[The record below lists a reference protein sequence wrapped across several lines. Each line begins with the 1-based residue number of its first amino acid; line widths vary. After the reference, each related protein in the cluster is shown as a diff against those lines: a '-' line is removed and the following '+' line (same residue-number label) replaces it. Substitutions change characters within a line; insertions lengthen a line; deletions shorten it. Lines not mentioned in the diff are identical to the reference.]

1 MKKFLGIV
9 KLYNESMN
17 GTNIKILSKTYD
29 EIELINKWFDLYPGS
44 EHIIL
49 NNTQELN
56 SMFEIFKDMTPV
68 TQEEKDSIKSAKKLL
83 YELMKD

>member
-1 MKKFLGIV
+1 MKRFLGIV

-17 GTNIKILSKTYD
+17 GTNIKLLSKTYD
-29 EIELINKWFDLYPGS
+29 EIELINKWFDLYPDS
-44 EHIIL
+44 EHVIL

-56 SMFEIFKDMTPV
+56 SMFEIFEDITPI

>member
-49 NNTQELN
+49 NNT
-56 SMFEIFKDMTPV
+56 
-68 TQEEKDSIKSAKKLL
+68 
-83 YELMKD
+83 

>member
-1 MKKFLGIV
+1 MVRFISWRRNV
-9 KLYNESMN
+9 
-17 GTNIKILSKTYD
+17 
-29 EIELINKWFDLYPGS
+29 
-44 EHIIL
+44 IL

-56 SMFEIFKDMTPV
+56 SMFEIFKDMTPI

>member
-1 MKKFLGIV
+1 MKRFLGIV

-17 GTNIKILSKTYD
+17 GTNIKLLSKTYD
-29 EIELINKWFDLYPGS
+29 EIELINKWFDLYPDS
-44 EHIIL
+44 EHVIL

-56 SMFEIFKDMTPV
+56 SMFEIFEDMTPI

>member
-29 EIELINKWFDLYPGS
+29 EIKLINKWFDLYPGA
-44 EHIIL
+44 E
-49 NNTQELN
+49 
-56 SMFEIFKDMTPV
+56 M
-68 TQEEKDSIKSAKKLL
+68 
-83 YELMKD
+83 

>member
-17 GTNIKILSKTYD
+17 GTNIKILSKTQD
-29 EIELINKWFDLYPGS
+29 EIELINKWFDLYSGS
-44 EHIIL
+44 EHILL

-56 SMFEIFKDMTPV
+56 SMFEIFKDMTPI
-68 TQEEKDSIKSAKKLL
+68 TKEEKDSIKSAKKLL